1 MSEIPNTAVAIAG
14 DQHVSLEL
22 GHLSP
27 MIAAELAAGLS
38 SPASIRQNYGLTD
51 AQWALLAKNPTFRAM
66 LADAMKNFKGDLN
79 AGNRIT
85 LKSEI
90 LLEDALPEL
99 HKIALSKTSVASD
112 RIAAVKELANLAGR
126 NIKKDDGQSKGG
138 GGFVLNINLDGQK
151 GVTINGKPTN
161 DHDG

>member
-1 MSEIPNTAVAIAG
+1 MSEIPNNAVAVVG
-14 DQHVSLEL
+14 DSHATLEL
-22 GHLSP
+22 ADLSP

-38 SPASIRQNYGLTD
+38 SAATIRETYGLTE
-51 AQWALLAKNPTFRAM
+51 AQWALLAKNPVFRNM
-66 LADAMKNFKGDLN
+66 LADAVKNFRGDLN

-99 HKIALSKTSVASD
+99 HKIAKSKTSISSD
-112 RIAAVKELANLAGR
+112 RIAAVRELANLAGR
-126 NIKKDDGQSKGG
+126 NAKKETEQGKGN

-161 DHDG
+161 DDNG